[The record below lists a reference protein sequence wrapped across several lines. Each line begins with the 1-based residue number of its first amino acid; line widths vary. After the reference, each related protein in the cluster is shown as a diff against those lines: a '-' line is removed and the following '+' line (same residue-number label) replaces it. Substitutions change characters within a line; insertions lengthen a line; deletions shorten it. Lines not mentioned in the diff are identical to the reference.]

1 MCCRGKSCST
11 LNSRTSLSTLKIHTR
26 GGAGG
31 FPAKCVAAA
40 TMPARFGVEI
50 AELYQATI
58 VLLYLLD
65 TCLLDGLFRGK
76 LSAFFSR

>member
-1 MCCRGKSCST
+1 MLPREEL
-11 LNSRTSLSTLKIHTR
+11 LNAEFSHFALNIKDSHQR
-26 GGAGG
+26 GAGG

-76 LSAFFSR
+76 LSAFFF

>member
-1 MCCRGKSCST
+1 M
-11 LNSRTSLSTLKIHTR
+11 
-26 GGAGG
+26 
-31 FPAKCVAAA
+31 AAA
-40 TMPARFGVEI
+40 AMPARFGVEI